1 MFKKLFSGLLG
12 GGDGKSGNAATAD
25 PVEYKGYLIIS
36 EPADQGGQYRVSG
49 WIRKP
54 LPAADGEDG
63 EMLEHRFERSDMLP
77 GREACDALMVSKA
90 QRYIDQV
97 GDEMFSPR

>member
-1 MFKKLFSGLLG
+1 MFKKLLSALLG
-12 GGDGKSGNAATAD
+12 GGDSKSGNAAAAE
-25 PVEYKGYLIIS
+25 PVAYKGYLIIS

-54 LPAADGEDG
+54 LPAAEGEGG
-63 EMLEHRFERSDMLP
+63 EMLEYRFERSDMLP

-90 QRYIDQV
+90 QRFIDEV